1 MSLQIKFQQIHDS
14 NKTVSHFKETSTC
27 IINNEDN
34 FVVAYLMVLVENKQ
48 LMFLRIYL
56 KEWKML
62 RQKSVHCL
70 ILYNQI

>member
-34 FVVAYLMVLVENKQ
+34 FCRCLPNGFSREKQ
-48 LMFLRIYL
+48 LMSLRIYL

-70 ILYNQI
+70 VLYNQI